1 MDRDEQVFHNLAN
14 SEAIQERIL
23 GWLFQLS
30 EPDPM
35 SQMQKLT
42 SPETPPEADLDNPLA
57 QNNLDPLDSESFES
71 IERSPSI
78 KGESEAGF
86 TELDEEVSLQ
96 GERPIKPG
104 EIPAVQDRFYTL
116 VKRRLETEIQHH
128 PPLFPWENELLDYE
142 PDYLDF
148 PEEKKVPAFDWL
160 TQLPLLSLPV
170 TLPATVLTQLLEECR
185 VLIQSSLQDGA
196 KLVRAVEGLFPDRR
210 PQLHQLAGWALAMS
224 PTRGSSAEALNP
236 LVTGT
241 VDFPPTY
248 EGAST
253 DQQMVLCLLAA
264 REIMGTLTLSV
275 SASGGPVERQWL
287 TSAGMLSIRVESVGK
302 PNHDPS
308 KPTQSLG
315 CLRVRG
321 ELPSGGTL
329 QLRGGEAQST
339 TSRPNAGC
347 LHVELFEPQP
357 DCSYLLEVRFH
368 NEYHNALT
376 FVVRL
381 S

>member
-30 EPDPM
+30 QPDPM
-35 SQMQKLT
+35 PQMEELT
-42 SPETPPEADLDNPLA
+42 SPETPPGPDFTNRLA
-57 QNNLDPLDSESFES
+57 QNNLDPLDSEP
-71 IERSPSI
+71 IERSPSME
-78 KGESEAGF
+78 GESEAGF
-86 TELDEEVSLQ
+86 TELDEGVSLK

-142 PDYLDF
+142 PEYLDF

-170 TLPATVLTQLLEECR
+170 TLPPTVLTQLLEECR

-224 PTRGSSAEALNP
+224 PTRGSSAEAINP
-236 LVTGT
+236 LVSGS

-302 PNHDPS
+302 PNYDPS

>member
-1 MDRDEQVFHNLAN
+1 MDRDEQVFKSLAN
-14 SEAIQERIL
+14 SEVLQEHIL
-23 GWLFQLS
+23 AWLFQTS
-30 EPDPM
+30 PP
-35 SQMQKLT
+35 QKTMPPGDLT
-42 SPETPPEADLDNPLA
+42 SPETPPGADFAAFLA
-57 QNNLDPLDSESFES
+57 ENDLDPLDCED
-71 IERSPSI
+71 IEKLPGDEGKSLR
-78 KGESEAGF
+78 GF
-86 TELDEEVSLQ
+86 AELDEQSSLGGKQ
-96 GERPIKPG
+96 QLKPG
-104 EIPAVQDRFYTL
+104 EIPAVQDRFYAL

-148 PEEKKVPAFDWL
+148 PEEKKVPTFDWM

-170 TLPATVLTQLLEECR
+170 TLPATVLTRLLEECR

-224 PTRGSSAEALNP
+224 PTRGSNAEAMNP
-236 LVTGT
+236 LTNGA

-248 EGAST
+248 EGASA

-287 TSAGMLSIRVESVGK
+287 TSAGMLSIRLECLGNLKSEG
-302 PNHDPS
+302 S
-308 KPTQSLG
+308 SETQSRG

>member
-1 MDRDEQVFHNLAN
+1 MDRDEQVFQNLAN

-30 EPDPM
+30 EPDSIP
-35 SQMQKLT
+35 QMEELT
-42 SPETPPEADLDNPLA
+42 SPETPPGADFTNRLA
-57 QNNLDPLDSESFES
+57 QNNLDPLDSEP

-78 KGESEAGF
+78 EGDLEAGF
-86 TELDEEVSLQ
+86 SELDEGVSLNPEQ
-96 GERPIKPG
+96 SLKPG

-236 LVTGT
+236 LASGS

-308 KPTQSLG
+308 KETQSLG

-368 NEYHNALT
+368 NEYHNTLT